1 VESDG
6 HVHNVVVTP
15 EDGRG
20 VKVGDTT
27 LAPTSDT
34 TPQGFIGISEGPA
47 SASVNPLHAIGSAAS
62 DLGQA
67 TSAEFSALVHVF
79 SPSGISSIYHQVTN
93 SHAAAEA
100 AAHPDTS
107 ERPVSLIGA
116 GNIGVQALHQ
126 GVESLLDLLI
136 VINIA
141 FALLNMLP
149 IMPFD
154 GGHVAVAVYEWIRT
168 KKGQPYYQA
177 DITKLFPYL
186 APVLG
191 FLALFAISV
200 LFLDIAHPVQNV
212 FP

>member
-1 VESDG
+1 V
-6 HVHNVVVTP
+6 
-15 EDGRG
+15 
-20 VKVGDTT
+20 
-27 LAPTSDT
+27 
-34 TPQGFIGISEGPA
+34 
-47 SASVNPLHAIGSAAS
+47 
-62 DLGQA
+62 
-67 TSAEFSALVHVF
+67 
-79 SPSGISSIYHQVTN
+79 SSIYHQVT
-93 SHAAAEA
+93 SSRDATQAAD
-100 AAHPDTS
+100 HPATS

-126 GVESLLDLLI
+126 GIESLLDLLI

-177 DITKLFPYL
+177 DIKKLFPYL
-186 APVLG
+186 APFLA